1 MTKRYFITGTDTD
14 AGKTFIACAMLEKA
28 KAEGL
33 TTRAMKPLAAG
44 AEEHNGQLE
53 NSDATLLQFHATE
66 LLPYSQVNPIL
77 LEAPAAPHI
86 VAEKEN
92 RRLSARQLTGF
103 INGFMM
109 NKADLFIV
117 EGAGGWYVPLN
128 YRETLADAIKPLNLS
143 VIIVVGLKLG
153 CLNHTLLTLKA
164 IQSDSLKVAGWIGT
178 QVDPEMRYLEEN
190 TETLKHMIGA
200 PCLGIVPF
208 MKNPDPVRVASYI
221 TLPQ

>member
-1 MTKRYFITGTDTD
+1 M
-14 AGKTFIACAMLEKA
+14 
-28 KAEGL
+28 
-33 TTRAMKPLAAG
+33 
-44 AEEHNGQLE
+44 
-53 NSDATLLQFHATE
+53 
-66 LLPYSQVNPIL
+66 
-77 LEAPAAPHI
+77 
-86 VAEKEN
+86 
-92 RRLSARQLTGF
+92 
-103 INGFMM
+103 
-109 NKADLFIV
+109 
-117 EGAGGWYVPLN
+117 
-128 YRETLADAIKPLNLS
+128 
-143 VIIVVGLKLG
+143 VGLKLG